1 MSGVE
6 RKTFCLFLLQPDS
19 EVVGCEVLIP
29 REEELKK
36 NPNTEIPSLNPEH
49 SFFFFLMVYRV
60 LFKVTYY
67 SGVGGRMFHGGCI
80 VILCKIQTAVHRFYR
95 VRVHAERHCS
105 ETRGF
110 TRTSKGLHGPN

>member
-49 SFFFFLMVYRV
+49 SFFFF
-60 LFKVTYY
+60 
-67 SGVGGRMFHGGCI
+67 
-80 VILCKIQTAVHRFYR
+80 
-95 VRVHAERHCS
+95 
-105 ETRGF
+105 
-110 TRTSKGLHGPN
+110 